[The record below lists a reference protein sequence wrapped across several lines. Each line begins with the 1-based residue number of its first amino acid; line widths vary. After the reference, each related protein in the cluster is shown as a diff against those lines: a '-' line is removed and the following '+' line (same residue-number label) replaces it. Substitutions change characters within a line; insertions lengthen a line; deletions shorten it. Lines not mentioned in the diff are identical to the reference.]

1 MGHGLGIDLGTTF
14 TGAAIVGP
22 TGRGVS
28 AGGPHHAAGGPNRT
42 AGGPST
48 TTMVPLGRDG
58 VVEPSAVYASVD
70 GTLLTGD
77 AAMDAARVEPH
88 RLVRGFKRRLG
99 DPTPL
104 VVGGAP
110 YSPAALLAAQL
121 KSVVARMTATIGT
134 APESIVLTCPAVWG
148 PYRREHF
155 DEVPRLAGLSGAI
168 MVTEPEA
175 AATHYAA
182 ERRLGVGELVA
193 VYDLGGG
200 TFDTTI
206 LRARED
212 GMEIVG
218 TPEGIERLG
227 GMDFDEAL
235 FAHVDAQV
243 GGVLADLDPA
253 DPEAAAVLA
262 ATRAA
267 CVRAKEELSIEPDVT
282 VRVPLRS
289 GLREVVVTRLAF
301 NEMIRPSVELT
312 VEALHRTISSAGL
325 TPRDLA
331 AVLLAGGSSRIPLVD
346 QVVSAAFGRPVR
358 TGLHPKFTVALG
370 AAAIAARRVAPT
382 PTFIPSPVPRPK
394 VNRRKVLVPAAAV
407 VAAVLVGGGITVFAS
422 NTNESSSSALPE
434 AIIGASTGTPTVS
447 GTINGVGRRPRG
459 VAVSGS
465 KVYVPSSVSNTVS
478 VIDRA
483 SQKVIK
489 AIPVSAPPQYVAVN
503 GNKAFVTLLNP
514 SNAVAV
520 IDIARDEVV
529 TTVPAGKGLFVP
541 DVTADGKRLLIPD
554 QDTAQIL
561 ELESEGTVATP
572 FAKAPTGSR
581 GLVVDRNRVYVVSV
595 ELSQVTILDLE
606 SHRLLGSVRVGK
618 SSIGL
623 AVSPDGKTLYTANF
637 DENTVSVVDTDSQKV
652 TDTIDVGER
661 PMAIAVAPDGK
672 HVYVAN
678 NGSGTVSVLE
688 SGSNRV
694 TATVKVGREPWF
706 LAVSPDGG
714 ETYVTNTL
722 SDSVTILKTGV

>member
-14 TGAAIVGP
+14 TGAAVVGP
-22 TGRGVS
+22 IGS
-28 AGGPHHAAGGPNRT
+28 
-42 AGGPST
+42 GPST

-77 AAMDAARVEPH
+77 AAMDAARAEPH

-121 KSVVARMTATIGT
+121 KSVIARVTATTG
-134 APESIVLTCPAVWG
+134 APPESIVLTCPAVWG

-155 DEVPRLAGLSGAI
+155 DEVPRLAGLSDVI

-235 FAHVDAQV
+235 FAHVDAEV

-253 DPEAAAVLA
+253 GPAAAAVLA

-282 VRVPLRS
+282 VRVPLLS
-289 GLREVVVTRLAF
+289 GPREVVVTRLAF
-301 NEMIRPSVELT
+301 NEMIRPSVDLT

-382 PTFIPSPVPRPK
+382 PSFVPSPVPRPK
-394 VNRRKVLVPAAAV
+394 VNRRKFLVPVAAV
-407 VAAVLVGGGITVFAS
+407 TAAVLVGGGIAVFTS
-422 NTNESSSSALPE
+422 GGTESDSALPE
-434 AIIGASTGTPTVS
+434 AVIGASTGNPTVA
-447 GTINGVGRRPRG
+447 GTINSVGRRPRG

-483 SQKVIK
+483 SQKVVK

-503 GNKAFVTLLNP
+503 GNRAFVTLLNP
-514 SNAVAV
+514 GNAVAV
-520 IDIARDEVV
+520 IDLARDEVV

-541 DVTADGKRLLIPD
+541 DVTSDGKRLLIPD

-572 FAKAPTGSR
+572 FAKAPSGSR
-581 GLVVDRNRVYVVSV
+581 GLVVDRNRVYIVSV
-595 ELSQVTILDLE
+595 ELDQVTILDLE
-606 SHRLLGSVRVGK
+606 SHRLLGSVRVGA
-618 SSIGL
+618 SSIAL

-637 DENTVSVVDTDSQKV
+637 DENSVSVVDTESQKV

-661 PMAIAVAPDGK
+661 PMSVAVAPDGR

-678 NGSGTVSVLE
+678 NGSGTVSVIE
-688 SGSNRV
+688 SGTNRV
-694 TATVKVGREPWF
+694 TSTVKVGREPWS

>member
-1 MGHGLGIDLGTTF
+1 MGHGVGIDLGTTF
-14 TGAAIVGP
+14 TGAAIIGP
-22 TGRGVS
+22 TGS
-28 AGGPHHAAGGPNRT
+28 GPIA
-42 AGGPST
+42 
-48 TTMVPLGRDG
+48 TTMVSLGRAG
-58 VVEPSAVYASVD
+58 VVEPSAVFATVD

-77 AAMDAARVEPH
+77 AAVDAARNEPH
-88 RLVRGFKRRLG
+88 RLARGFKRRLG

-121 KSVVARMTATIGT
+121 KSVMARVTATIG
-134 APESIVLTCPAVWG
+134 AVPESVVLTCPAVWG

-155 DEVPRLAGLSGAI
+155 DEVPRLAGLPGAVL
-168 MVTEPEA
+168 VTEPEA

-235 FAHVDAQV
+235 FAHVDAAV
-243 GGVLADLDPA
+243 GGGLTESDPA
-253 DPEAAAVLA
+253 DPAMAGVLA

-282 VRVPLRS
+282 VRVPLLS
-289 GLREVVVTRLAF
+289 GHREVVVTRLAF
-301 NEMIRPSVELT
+301 NEMIRPSVDLT
-312 VEALHRTISSAGL
+312 VEALYRTISSAGL

-370 AAAIAARRVAPT
+370 AAAIASRRVAPT
-382 PTFIPSPVPRPK
+382 PVRVPSPSARPK
-394 VNRRKVLVPAAAV
+394 VSRRKFLIPVAAVAAAAV
-407 VAAVLVGGGITVFAS
+407 VGGGIAFLTGGGSETVA
-422 NTNESSSSALPE
+422 AQ
-434 AIIGASTGTPTVS
+434 ADAVIGASSGSPTVA

-478 VIDRA
+478 VIDR
-483 SQKVIK
+483 STRKVIR
-489 AIPVSAPPQYVAVN
+489 AIPMTAPPQYVVVS
-503 GNKAFVTLLNP
+503 GDKAFVTLLSP
-514 SNAVAV
+514 GNAVAV
-520 IDIARDEVV
+520 VDTAKDEVV
-529 TTVPAGKGLFVP
+529 STVPAGKGLFVP
-541 DVTADGKRLLIPD
+541 DTTPDGKRLLIPD
-554 QDTAQIL
+554 QEAAQIL
-561 ELESEGTVATP
+561 ELETDGTVATP
-572 FAKAPTGSR
+572 FAKAPAGSR
-581 GLVVDRNRVYVVSV
+581 GLVVDHNKVYVVSV
-595 ELSQVTILDLE
+595 ELNQVTILDLD
-606 SHRLLGSVRVGK
+606 SHRVLGSVRVGK
-618 SSIGL
+618 SSLAL
-623 AVSPDGKTLYTANF
+623 AVSPDGKTIYTANF
-637 DENTVSVVDTDSQKV
+637 DDNTVSVVDTESQKV

-661 PMAIAVAPDGK
+661 PMAVAVAPDGK
-672 HVYVAN
+672 HAYVAN
-678 NGSGTVSVLE
+678 NGSGTVSVIDV
-688 SGSNRV
+688 GSNQV
-694 TATVKVGREPWF
+694 TATVPVGREPWS
-706 LAVSPDGG
+706 LAVSPDGK
-714 ETYVTNTL
+714 EAYVTNTL
-722 SDSVTILKTGV
+722 SDSVTILSTGA